1 MNKNEIIG
9 YKDYYYDKY
18 EYSRIGPNGGTLH
31 EYYVASDLEKF
42 FFLIKIVRFVERH

>member
-18 EYSRIGPNGGTLH
+18 EYSRIGPM
-31 EYYVASDLEKF
+31 
-42 FFLIKIVRFVERH
+42 VERYMSIM